1 MQRSDFENCEI
12 YADLRAIPPVIIR
25 VDGRG
30 FKNLLQRHGFE
41 KPFDHRFASA
51 MAGAAESLA
60 HQSGLHP
67 VIAYT
72 FSDEINILLTDQ
84 VLPFNGRIE
93 KLVSVI
99 SSHIT
104 SVITMSLDISPI
116 AFDGRAIPLH
126 PHQITGYLIWR
137 QSEAWRNC
145 INSYGHYTLRSTG
158 LSGRDAASRMLG
170 MRSCDIHEM
179 LFRHGINLDKV
190 PAWHR
195 RGVMVHRDEYAKCG
209 YDPVRGVEVTA
220 NRRKIV
226 QNWDLPIFASE
237 DGAELIQRLVD
248 V

>member
-12 YADLRAIPPVIIR
+12 YANLRAIPPVIIR

-30 FKNLLQRHGFE
+30 FKNLLYKQGFE
-41 KPFDHRFASA
+41 KPFDYRFASA

-93 KLVSVI
+93 KLVSVMA
-99 SSHIT
+99 SHIAST
-104 SVITMSLDISPI
+104 ITMSLDISPV
-116 AFDGRAIPLH
+116 AFDGRVIPLH
-126 PHQITGYLIWR
+126 PHQITEYLIWR
-137 QSEAWRNC
+137 QLEAWRNC
-145 INSYGHYTLRSTG
+145 INGYGHYTLRSTG
-158 LSGRDAASRMLG
+158 LSGRDAALRMQG
-170 MRSCDIHEM
+170 MRSSDIHEM
-179 LFRHGINLDKV
+179 LFRHDINLDKV

-195 RGVMVHRDEYAKCG
+195 RGVMVHRDECVKCG

-220 NRRKIV
+220 NRKKVV
-226 QNWDLPIFASE
+226 QNWNLPIFASD
-237 DGAELIQRLVD
+237 DGVELVRRLVEM
-248 V
+248 